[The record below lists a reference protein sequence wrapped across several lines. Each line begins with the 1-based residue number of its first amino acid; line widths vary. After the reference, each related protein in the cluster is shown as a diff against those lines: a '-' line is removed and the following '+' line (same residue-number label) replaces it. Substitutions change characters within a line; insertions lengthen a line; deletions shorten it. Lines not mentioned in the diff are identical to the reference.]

1 MKTKLLFLLGLLTIS
16 SDLSLQ
22 ANPITRAQ
30 ARQVAEALVG
40 IDDYSADDVPL
51 SPYYIFSRGKGRGV
65 VIVSGD
71 DTTAP
76 ILGYTE
82 SGDEDDL
89 NRVAPL
95 RQMLDTWADRI
106 AQVMR
111 KPTPTMRKS
120 VQARALADYK
130 AGWHD
135 VAALIKTHWHQS
147 SPYNDMTPTMDD
159 GTHCATGCVAT
170 AGAQMA
176 YYFRRD
182 NPDALQYDT
191 PTYGYG
197 VPVTVSLPKGT
208 PIEWDLMRLSGSGT
222 VAQNKAVAT
231 LMYALGASAGLT
243 YGASTSGHNY
253 REGHWNMADALRG
266 QFRLNYAYKGK
277 WEMTQQ
283 AWEELIYS
291 NLCTRRPMLY
301 SGVHP
306 DNGGHSVVLDGYQ
319 AKTGLFHF
327 NFGWGGQGD
336 GWYTVDDATGMNG
349 FVSSQDLVYNITP
362 QVQNIAGEILP
373 SVIWHKA
380 PSTLNVRV
388 SNDGTL
394 DFRGVVVYAGPRNQI
409 TGQVLASDMQTL
421 ITPETIA
428 DLKLTM
434 TCTTKGTVYV
444 FVCDK
449 NKRIIDSCQVEVL
462 PTVADLHLNSIVVD
476 AGTEYV
482 SADDIDFRMVNNT
495 TVNVTARLTN
505 GDKGTYCQPAFQCY
519 LEQYDQGTQEWTRQ
533 GNTIINTLTFEVGQ
547 TRDAIFTFTDLL
559 PGALYR
565 AYLNKPAV
573 ATTQSTIMFETP
585 DSIVYF
591 TVREPDLTVTADGRR
606 AVVSGRWNEMA
617 FRRQSAD
624 ERICSFDL
632 TTLQELNSQPVAANP
647 NALFYV
653 NPGCELPTNL
663 YNVVTD
669 DVCNE
674 LRLEKGF
681 DFAPMKPFTAVKATL
696 TVGNAEA
703 GHWEEVALPFGASVP
718 YGMQAKQASEW
729 YADMVDFV
737 HTTTISPMTPVVF
750 LTGHRGLNSFEAS
763 QVTIGTDTLSA
774 KFDGQLVVSTVST
787 AIEPQWLMI
796 DEYLGALNYLST
808 ANGGQVAAFCSYV
821 VSNTGDR
828 MRLCAPSEALSDAYY
843 SMLSQSIDDVYAMM
857 EDRQISLAQLTATLT
872 EELKKAEDMLSYRTA
887 QSDGSIDV
895 QRRQLAKALA
905 AFDDYFTEGVEQP
918 RYAPPSDTETL
929 YYNLSGQRVNQPERG
944 IFIVKQGS
952 MTRKILIK

>member
-1 MKTKLLFLLGLLTIS
+1 
-16 SDLSLQ
+16 
-22 ANPITRAQ
+22 
-30 ARQVAEALVG
+30 
-40 IDDYSADDVPL
+40 
-51 SPYYIFSRGKGRGV
+51 
-65 VIVSGD
+65 
-71 DTTAP
+71 
-76 ILGYTE
+76 
-82 SGDEDDL
+82 
-89 NRVAPL
+89 
-95 RQMLDTWADRI
+95 
-106 AQVMR
+106 
-111 KPTPTMRKS
+111 
-120 VQARALADYK
+120 
-130 AGWHD
+130 
-135 VAALIKTHWHQS
+135 
-147 SPYNDMTPTMDD
+147 
-159 GTHCATGCVAT
+159 
-170 AGAQMA
+170 
-176 YYFRRD
+176 
-182 NPDALQYDT
+182 
-191 PTYGYG
+191 
-197 VPVTVSLPKGT
+197 
-208 PIEWDLMRLSGSGT
+208 
-222 VAQNKAVAT
+222 
-231 LMYALGASAGLT
+231 
-243 YGASTSGHNY
+243 
-253 REGHWNMADALRG
+253 
-266 QFRLNYAYKGK
+266 
-277 WEMTQQ
+277 
-283 AWEELIYS
+283 
-291 NLCTRRPMLY
+291 
-301 SGVHP
+301 
-306 DNGGHSVVLDGYQ
+306 
-319 AKTGLFHF
+319 
-327 NFGWGGQGD
+327 
-336 GWYTVDDATGMNG
+336 
-349 FVSSQDLVYNITP
+349 
-362 QVQNIAGEILP
+362 
-373 SVIWHKA
+373 
-380 PSTLNVRV
+380 
-388 SNDGTL
+388 
-394 DFRGVVVYAGPRNQI
+394 
-409 TGQVLASDMQTL
+409 
-421 ITPETIA
+421 
-428 DLKLTM
+428 
-434 TCTTKGTVYV
+434 
-444 FVCDK
+444 
-449 NKRIIDSCQVEVL
+449 
-462 PTVADLHLNSIVVD
+462 
-476 AGTEYV
+476 
-482 SADDIDFRMVNNT
+482 
-495 TVNVTARLTN
+495 
-505 GDKGTYCQPAFQCY
+505 
-519 LEQYDQGTQEWTRQ
+519 
-533 GNTIINTLTFEVGQ
+533 
-547 TRDAIFTFTDLL
+547 
-559 PGALYR
+559 
-565 AYLNKPAV
+565 
-573 ATTQSTIMFETP
+573 MFETP

-617 FRRQSAD
+617 FHRQSAD

-729 YADMVDFV
+729 YADMVGFV

-872 EELKKAEDMLSYRTA
+872 AELKKAEDMLSYRTA

-905 AFDDYFTEGVEQP
+905 AFDDYFTEGVEHP
-918 RYAPPSDTETL
+918 RYAPRSDTETL

-952 MTRKILIK
+952 MTRKMLIK